1 MKRKILSLVIL
12 GVMILS
18 TLTGCNNKEVIENNS
33 QIENS
38 VQNVVENEEI
48 SKPYNWVIEPSIEA
62 DDIIDLDVRKEV
74 SLIKKGRKYNF
85 INNDQGKELL
95 RQDFYGYAALD
106 NGEIDIW
113 QEGGTTYKVNEDYS
127 LEESNYAGDFSPNIV
142 YYNTERQELFT
153 QNHMY
158 LVVKNDNEEI
168 LEKHKMAH
176 GTVLESFTEVTPT
189 SFTEDEFDVYAEFSE
204 IDLGKSG
211 YYNKETLEIEIE
223 PMYEMALNFYEGYAA
238 VKKDGKA
245 GFITLEGEELFP
257 FEFEETRSFDSGR
270 AWVKVDGKWGV
281 IELAK

>member
-1 MKRKILSLVIL
+1 MKRKILSLVML

-18 TLTGCNNKEVIENNS
+18 TLTGCNSKEVTENNS
-33 QIENS
+33 QIENNFQS
-38 VQNVVENEEI
+38 IVESEETP
-48 SKPYNWVIEPSIEA
+48 KPYNWVIEPSIEA

-113 QEGGTTYKVNEDYS
+113 QEGGTTYKVNEDYT
-127 LEESNYAGDFSPNIV
+127 LQESNYAGDFSPNIV

-168 LEKHKMAH
+168 LEKHKMDH

-204 IDLGKSG
+204 SDLGKSG
-211 YYNKETLEIEIE
+211 YYNKETLEIEID
-223 PMYEMALNFYEGYAA
+223 PMYEMALNFYEGCAA

-245 GFITLEGEELFP
+245 GFINLEGEELFP
-257 FEFEETRSFDSGR
+257 FEFEETRSFDTGR
-270 AWVKVDGKWGV
+270 AWVKVNGKWGV
-281 IELAK
+281 IELTR